1 MQQPHSICHAHTGS
15 SAAAVVRHGFISCH
29 NYCHACANTDAAQ
42 RRRCAVLITDPEGL
56 EGWRPEDFQRPRPGG
71 GRGMPDID
79 PDIGLPGPGRGTDW
93 DSMYG

>member
-1 MQQPHSICHAHTGS
+1 MLYIPALRCATLCHA
-15 SAAAVVRHGFISCH
+15 VLC
-29 NYCHACANTDAAQ
+29 CACP
-42 RRRCAVLITDPEGL
+42 DPEGL
-56 EGWRPEDFQRPRPGG
+56 EGWRPEDFQRPRGG